1 MERKSKNVI
10 PRAYFYIKDSVCEKN
25 NPMGIS
31 GDRSQ
36 WATKLTFDED
46 ADHIFFAGCGY
57 QTMKYTTELMNAAK
71 GMKKIGMDMNKTLG
85 FAKFLKSSHLDVSS
99 ITAKVLSYGKD
110 DTYSSILVDAVN
122 VLQKLDVKLCY
133 LGSSEPCCG
142 SPLYYSGFAHE
153 FKKTGKKF
161 VETMAPHGVK
171 NVVGMIPACTNS
183 VKSHYAEWSGG
194 EDVEVKHFIEV
205 VHERLLTQDIRLR
218 LQESKC
224 VTYHDPCQLSR
235 YLGVIDAPRAI
246 LRNIDGLNFVEPEP
260 EQTGK
265 WSTCCGGGGGLEVTS
280 PELSEQLAKDRVTQL
295 QNTGATTIVTSCP
308 FCLMQLKKGVQKLHA
323 DIEVLDMAQLL
334 AIAMGLS

>member
-1 MERKSKNVI
+1 MEQKNKNII

-31 GDRSQ
+31 GDRSK
-36 WATKLTFDED
+36 WASQLTFDKN
-46 ADHIFFAGCGY
+46 ADYLFFAGCGY

-110 DTYSSILVDAVN
+110 DPYSSILVDAVN
-122 VLQKLDVKLCY
+122 VLQKLDVKLHY

-142 SPLYYSGFAHE
+142 SPLYYSGFVHE
-153 FKKTGKKF
+153 YKKNAEKF
-161 VETMAPHGVK
+161 VSVMAPHGIKKIVS
-171 NVVGMIPACTNS
+171 MIPACTNS
-183 VKSHYAEWSGG
+183 LKSHYAESIEGYNF
-194 EDVEVKHFIEV
+194 EVKHFIEI
-205 VHERLLTQDIRLR
+205 VHDRLQKLNIRLR
-218 LQESKC
+218 LQESRC

-235 YLGVIDAPRAI
+235 YMGVVDEPRKI
-246 LRNIDGLNFVEPEP
+246 LQNIDGLNFVEPEP

-280 PELSEQLAKDRVTQL
+280 PELSEQLAKDRVSQL
-295 QNTGATTIVTSCP
+295 LETGASTIVTSCP
-308 FCLMQLKKGVQKLHA
+308 FCLMQLKKGVQKLDA

-334 AIAMGLS
+334 AIAMNLS